1 MNRLFNLSSP
11 FGDVL
16 RFERLSGREAVSQL
30 FEFELTASSEE
41 RGLAPP
47 TAALGQPFTV
57 EFEVE
62 PPTSS

>member
-16 RFERLSGREAVSQL
+16 RFERLTGREAVSEL
-30 FEFELTASSEE
+30 FEFELTGSSEE
-41 RGLAPP
+41 RGLGP

-62 PPTSS
+62 GGNAR